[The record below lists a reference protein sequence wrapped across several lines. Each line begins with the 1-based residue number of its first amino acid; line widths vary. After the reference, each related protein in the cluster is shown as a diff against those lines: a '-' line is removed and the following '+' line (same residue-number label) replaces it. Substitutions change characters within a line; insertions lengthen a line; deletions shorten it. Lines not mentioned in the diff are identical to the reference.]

1 LSQTTNYILDATV
14 LVDYYAKDETTV
26 ELSNL
31 RFWMDSIIG
40 NPLVTIYINT
50 VTLLEFSKFLYFGK
64 TDVKNIKNII
74 RRMSN
79 KYNIVV
85 SDLTKFDLLVI
96 IDNLS
101 RIEKALDLHAGE
113 LSLLQFSN
121 MINFIFVSSDI
132 NALKS
137 FKKLQ
142 RINPRKSIDVIKIG
156 EEYIE

>member
-64 TDVKNIKNII
+64 TDVKNIKNI
-74 RRMSN
+74 
-79 KYNIVV
+79 IVV